1 MKKKV
6 MHLISHLKMGGAET
20 LITNYALKIDKNK
33 FDFIIV
39 IISEKSNSINE
50 QLLKENGI
58 KIISLGESLK
68 FPSNTK
74 NIFKKIFN
82 KIHRHILFKRIVN
95 KEKPDIIHSHLQVNE
110 YLIPINVNRLKIK
123 LFYTFHTEVS
133 AILEKGKFKFKFI
146 TNYLIKKKGMVPIAL
161 HEEMRRE
168 VNNLFKIDNTVV
180 LHNGIDMERFN
191 TNLYDKNKILK
202 SLNIND
208 NNFII
213 GHIGRFSEVKNHQF
227 IIRVFREVKN
237 KIPNAHLILVG
248 TGELENKIKA
258 DVEQF
263 GLMDCVSF
271 LGNRSDIPELLSVMD
286 VFLFPSH
293 FEGTGIAL
301 IEAQAMGLKCVVSEG
316 IPQEAIVNNNVF
328 TLSLNKPIKEWCE
341 CILEENTNNVDK
353 KNEERLKKYDLNVI
367 IKKLEKIYS
376 GDAL

>member
-146 TNYLIKKKGMVPIAL
+146 TNYLIKKKAWYQL
-161 HEEMRRE
+161 HCM
-168 VNNLFKIDNTVV
+168 K
-180 LHNGIDMERFN
+180 
-191 TNLYDKNKILK
+191 
-202 SLNIND
+202 
-208 NNFII
+208 
-213 GHIGRFSEVKNHQF
+213 
-227 IIRVFREVKN
+227 
-237 KIPNAHLILVG
+237 
-248 TGELENKIKA
+248 
-258 DVEQF
+258 
-263 GLMDCVSF
+263 
-271 LGNRSDIPELLSVMD
+271 
-286 VFLFPSH
+286 
-293 FEGTGIAL
+293 
-301 IEAQAMGLKCVVSEG
+301 KCVEKL
-316 IPQEAIVNNNVF
+316 IIY
-328 TLSLNKPIKEWCE
+328 
-341 CILEENTNNVDK
+341 
-353 KNEERLKKYDLNVI
+353 LKLTIQLCSTTV
-367 IKKLEKIYS
+367 
-376 GDAL
+376 

>member
-1 MKKKV
+1 M
-6 MHLISHLKMGGAET
+6 
-20 LITNYALKIDKNK
+20 
-33 FDFIIV
+33 
-39 IISEKSNSINE
+39 
-50 QLLKENGI
+50 
-58 KIISLGESLK
+58 
-68 FPSNTK
+68 
-74 NIFKKIFN
+74 
-82 KIHRHILFKRIVN
+82 
-95 KEKPDIIHSHLQVNE
+95 
-110 YLIPINVNRLKIK
+110 
-123 LFYTFHTEVS
+123 
-133 AILEKGKFKFKFI
+133 
-146 TNYLIKKKGMVPIAL
+146 
-161 HEEMRRE
+161 
-168 VNNLFKIDNTVV
+168 

>member
-180 LHNGIDMERFN
+180 LHNGIDMVRFN